1 MAVSLDV
8 LNLGVNL
15 ESIANVR
22 FNTTIAVNGI
32 GVEQRNQNW
41 VYPMLEFTLG
51 GLALDRAQLQYVN
64 SFFQK
69 HRGRSRPFLW
79 KNWQDWKAVN
89 QAIGVGDGVKT
100 VFQLAK
106 TYGGSN
112 PLIVPITRPKA
123 STLTLTVGG
132 VASSAWTLNLNTGKI
147 TFASAP
153 TGAIVATYFE
163 FYYPVRSN
171 VDNINNRF
179 KALRREDGAVIYEL
193 DSSIILE
200 QIRE

>member
-1 MAVSLDV
+1 MSVTLEV

-15 ESIANVR
+15 ECVATPK
-22 FNTTIAVNGI
+22 FNTTIAVNGA

-41 VYPMLEFTLG
+41 VYPLVEFTLG
-51 GLALDRAQLQYVN
+51 GLTLNRAQLEYVN
-64 SFFQK
+64 GFFQK

-79 KNWQDWKAVN
+79 KNWQDWKAKD
-89 QAIGVGDGVKT
+89 QAIASGDGVKT
-100 VFQLAK
+100 VFQLVK

-112 PLIVPITRPKA
+112 PLIVPITRPKL
-123 STLTLTVGG
+123 STLTLTVAGT
-132 VASSAWTLNLNTGKI
+132 VSTAWTIDLNTGKI
-147 TFASAP
+147 TFTSAP

-163 FYYPVRSN
+163 FYFPVHSN
-171 VDNINNRF
+171 VDSISNRF

-193 DSSIILE
+193 DNSIILE